1 MNAMSEKA
9 RSNDSEHPQRIG
21 PYRLLQVLG
30 EGGMGQIFEAE
41 QTEPVRRR
49 VALKLIKLGM
59 DTRQVVARFEAERQA
74 LAVMEHP
81 NIAKVLDAGA
91 TEMGRPYFVMELVR
105 GIPLTD
111 YCDTHKLS
119 TRERLELFLRVC
131 HAIQHAHQKGVIHRD
146 LKPSNVLVMEQ
157 DGQPTPKVIDFGIA
171 KAISQQLTERTLV
184 TQFGQAIGTPAY
196 MSPEQA
202 DASGLDVDTRT
213 DIYSLGIMLYELL
226 VGRLPIDPAEV
237 GVPVFIARLV
247 ARETD
252 PLTPSARFGSLAE
265 QAKTIARLRHSDTSA
280 LRRELKGDLDWIVM
294 KAMEKDRSRRYE
306 TANGLAMDIQRYLN
320 SEPVVA
326 RPPSASYRIGKFV
339 KRHRV
344 PVAAAALLL
353 VSLIA
358 GMGVTAA
365 ALMRATRAER
375 RAAQEAEA
383 ANQVADFLVGL
394 FKVSN
399 PSEALGNTITAR
411 EILDKGAER
420 IATELDDQPVVQ
432 ARMMETMGLVYL
444 DLGLYD
450 TSRRLLE
457 EAVTLR
463 EAEFGSDSPELA
475 TSLGRLAELNREE
488 GNYARAESLYMRTLA
503 IHERHA
509 DEIGDSA
516 LAVTLSGVGALYW
529 SQARY
534 DEAEPVLQRARRL
547 YEDVLGPDH
556 PSVANI
562 LSSLAVVH
570 WARGE
575 YAEAEPLLERSLEI
589 RERTLG
595 PDHPETAGTLNNLG
609 ALHWTLKQYDE
620 AERFYLRAKEIYE
633 RTMGPDHPLTA
644 AAYNNLGETY
654 WALGRY
660 GESNAYFMRALSIKQ
675 QVLAADH
682 PSLAITLNGLANLRR
697 DEGNASEAEAL
708 YKRALG
714 IRERVFGPESGQVVE
729 TLTDYATLL
738 RAQSR
743 DDEAARL
750 EERVAAIRGG

>member
-1 MNAMSEKA
+1 MTDNEPSAHGG
-9 RSNDSEHPQRIG
+9 HPERIG
-21 PYRLLQVLG
+21 PYRILQVLG
-30 EGGMGQIFEAE
+30 EGGMGVIFEAE
-41 QTEPVRRR
+41 QSEPVRRR

-59 DTRQVVARFEAERQA
+59 DTKQVVARFEAERQA

-91 TEMGRPYFVMELVR
+91 TESGRPYFVMELVR
-105 GIPLTD
+105 GIPLTE
-111 YCDTHKLS
+111 YCETHKLS
-119 TRERLELFLRVC
+119 TRERLQLFLSVC
-131 HAIQHAHQKGVIHRD
+131 RAIQHAHQKGVIHRD

-157 DGQPTPKVIDFGIA
+157 DARPTPKVIDFGIA
-171 KAISQQLTERTLV
+171 KAISQRLTERTLV
-184 TQFGQAIGTPAY
+184 TQLGQAIGTPAY

-213 DIYSLGIMLYELL
+213 DIYSLGVMLYELL
-226 VGRLPIDPAEV
+226 VDRLPIDPVEV

-265 QAKTIARLRHSDTSA
+265 QAKAIAKARHSDAAA

-306 TANGLAMDIQRYLN
+306 TANGLAMDIERYLN

-344 PVAAAALLL
+344 PVAAAALL
-353 VSLIA
+353 VVGLIA
-358 GMGVTAA
+358 GMAVTAA

-375 RAAQEAEA
+375 FAAQEAEA
-383 ANQVADFLVGL
+383 ANQVVNFLVGL

-399 PSEALGNTITAR
+399 PSESLGNTITAR

-420 IATELDDQPVVQ
+420 IATDLDDQPVVQ
-432 ARMMETMGLVYL
+432 ARLMETMGLVYL
-444 DLGLYD
+444 DLGLYE
-450 TSRRLLE
+450 TSRPLLE
-457 EAVTLR
+457 QAVALR

-475 TSLGRLAELNREE
+475 SALGRLAELNREE
-488 GNYARAESLYMRTLA
+488 GMYAEAESLYVRALA
-503 IHERHA
+503 IRERHA
-509 DEIGDSA
+509 AQVGDSA
-516 LAVTLSGVGALYW
+516 LAATLSGVGALYW

-534 DEAEPVLQRARRL
+534 DEAEPVLERARRL
-547 YEDVLGPDH
+547 YEEVLGSEN

-575 YAEAEPLLERSLEI
+575 YAEAQPLLERSLQI

-609 ALHWTLKQYDE
+609 ALHWMLKEYDE
-620 AERFYLRAKEIYE
+620 AEQYYLRTKAIYE
-633 RTMGPDHPLTA
+633 RTMGLEHPLTA

-654 WALGRY
+654 WALKRY
-660 GESNAYFMRALSIKQ
+660 GESNAYFQRALTIKRRS
-675 QVLAADH
+675 LAPDH

-697 DEGNASEAEAL
+697 DEEKWTEAEAL
-708 YKRALG
+708 YKSALE
-714 IRERVFGPESGQVVE
+714 IRERVFGSESGQVVE
-729 TLTDYATLL
+729 TLGDYAALL
-738 RAQSR
+738 RAQGR
-743 DDEAARL
+743 DGEAERL
-750 EERVAAIRGG
+750 EARIADIRRK

>member
-1 MNAMSEKA
+1 MSEKA

>member
-1 MNAMSEKA
+1 
-9 RSNDSEHPQRIG
+9 
-21 PYRLLQVLG
+21 
-30 EGGMGQIFEAE
+30 
-41 QTEPVRRR
+41 
-49 VALKLIKLGM
+49 
-59 DTRQVVARFEAERQA
+59 
-74 LAVMEHP
+74 
-81 NIAKVLDAGA
+81 
-91 TEMGRPYFVMELVR
+91 
-105 GIPLTD
+105 
-111 YCDTHKLS
+111 
-119 TRERLELFLRVC
+119 
-131 HAIQHAHQKGVIHRD
+131 
-146 LKPSNVLVMEQ
+146 
-157 DGQPTPKVIDFGIA
+157 
-171 KAISQQLTERTLV
+171 
-184 TQFGQAIGTPAY
+184 
-196 MSPEQA
+196 
-202 DASGLDVDTRT
+202 
-213 DIYSLGIMLYELL
+213 
-226 VGRLPIDPAEV
+226 
-237 GVPVFIARLV
+237 
-247 ARETD
+247 
-252 PLTPSARFGSLAE
+252 
-265 QAKTIARLRHSDTSA
+265 
-280 LRRELKGDLDWIVM
+280 
-294 KAMEKDRSRRYE
+294 
-306 TANGLAMDIQRYLN
+306 MDIQRYLN